1 MSEGKS
7 ERYRPP
13 EPNQMF
19 TLGHD
24 KWKRNGPSAHQ
35 STAGA
40 VEVRDAKG
48 RVVGVEKVKVTRYMA
63 GKRPDWAPE
72 DLDSDEEALIQPKN
86 INIKLTS
93 KGLPDGKEAADEGT
107 EIENFEDSAVSSDP
121 RLARLMRHQVAIKD
135 DDEEERKRV
144 RHEPV
149 IMSSE
154 DEDEKED
161 SDDEAA
167 ENRRE
172 LIRRRNLEREKQEAE
187 VLPLDDDLPDVPADD
202 ESSEYETEYE
212 SEEDEGPRLKPVFVR
227 EKDRLTVKN
236 AEIEEAKQKR
246 LEIEKKKLA
255 AERKKYTLTMIEKDA
270 KKDFEMERD
279 EKTLLEACDSDDGD
293 PDVEFEAWKFRELQ
307 RLKRDR
313 EEREAEEAE
322 QAERDRRRNMT
333 EEERIRD
340 NELNPRIVTNQQN
353 KGKMK
358 FLMKYY
364 HRGAFYIDKEEDILK
379 RDIMEPTLEDHQ
391 DKEALPDVMKVKNF
405 GRSGRTK
412 WTHLTAE
419 DTTAFDGTAGGAWAA
434 KDNQTHLKYGAGF
447 KQTFERPS
455 KRKKLS

>member
-24 KWKRNGPSAHQ
+24 KWKRNGPSSHQ

-86 INIKLTS
+86 INIKLSS

-107 EIENFEDSAVSSDP
+107 EIENFEDSAAVSSDP

-135 DDEEERKRV
+135 DDDEERKRV

-154 DEDEKED
+154 DEDEKEE

-270 KKDFEMERD
+270 KK
-279 EKTLLEACDSDDGD
+279 
-293 PDVEFEAWKFRELQ
+293 
-307 RLKRDR
+307 RL
-313 EEREAEEAE
+313 
-322 QAERDRRRNMT
+322 
-333 EEERIRD
+333 
-340 NELNPRIVTNQQN
+340 
-353 KGKMK
+353 
-358 FLMKYY
+358 
-364 HRGAFYIDKEEDILK
+364 
-379 RDIMEPTLEDHQ
+379 
-391 DKEALPDVMKVKNF
+391 
-405 GRSGRTK
+405 
-412 WTHLTAE
+412 
-419 DTTAFDGTAGGAWAA
+419 
-434 KDNQTHLKYGAGF
+434 
-447 KQTFERPS
+447 
-455 KRKKLS
+455 